1 MIELLAGVGLILAVL
16 WHSYVW
22 FAWQRE
28 RRNPL
33 QQALWMQRLDKTDE
47 RIRDEFVRARME
59 QQQRDSQQ
67 REELS
72 HTLLRQQQLLTM
84 QLSEQAQRIDRL
96 LEDVRTTIQQRL
108 AALQADNGQKL
119 EEMRRTV
126 DEKLHATLERR
137 LGESFQL
144 VGERLELVHKGL
156 GEMQQLAV
164 GVGDLKRVLSNVKTR
179 GTMGEVQLQS
189 LLEQTLTAEQFERFV
204 PIGKRQEK
212 VDFGIKLPERLADDR
227 HVIVPIDAKF
237 PLEEYERLLEAQEV
251 GDVALANLA
260 FKKLELTVKNEAKSI
275 RTKYIAPPHTTDF
288 ALLYVPIEGLYAE
301 LLRRPG
307 LWDTLQREYRVI
319 VTGPTTLLALLNSL
333 QLGFRSLAIQKH
345 TQDVWDVLRAVKTE
359 FSKFG
364 EMIEKTQKKL
374 HEATSTLD
382 TASTRTRAITRQLM
396 RAEEQP
402 AHVER
407 PRFIEE

>member
-1 MIELLAGVGLILAVL
+1 
-16 WHSYVW
+16 
-22 FAWQRE
+22 
-28 RRNPL
+28 
-33 QQALWMQRLDKTDE
+33 MQRLDKTDE

-96 LEDVRTTIQQRL
+96 LEDVRATIQQRL
-108 AALQADNGQKL
+108 AAIQADNGQKL

-251 GDVALANLA
+251 GDAALANLA

-345 TQDVWDVLRAVKTE
+345 TQDVWNVLRAVKTE

-364 EMIEKTQKKL
+364 EMLEKTQKKL